1 MLSTEHHAHVKHAY
15 TYLGTWA
22 PYS

>member
-1 MLSTEHHAHVKHAY
+1 LSTEHHAHVKHAY